1 MALMC
6 EKDDGIVLELRRR
19 RQEVIDNEEI
29 ILEEVRDICDKER
42 KRIIDVRKAFMWEV
56 NEILYKEE
64 QIREILSKEYSSG
77 IDSLVKDFC
86 GKV

>member
-1 MALMC
+1 MC